1 MNKERRHV
9 VFIGLSGFPIG
20 MAAIQRQK
28 LLAKSL
34 INQGRKVTIV
44 CTRSTHQTND
54 NVKKIGRIEGII
66 YIYLYSPFRKK
77 NFFKRNFQKLFAPIF
92 EFFLLVKLNKKNKI
106 KVGIVSNR
114 NSIVNAI
121 KYFILSKLLRFK
133 LTINLVEIYKERS
146 DTPIIVKWND
156 YLFNNIGL
164 ILFDGFLPIS
174 HNIIN
179 YYKKFKKPNHL
190 IPVIVNTEAFDRIKI
205 EKKQRE
211 IFFLFCGSSSY
222 SKSFEFILEAFGF
235 LKHVDCKLIFVT
247 NGAKFELDR
256 IREFITRNK
265 LENKVF
271 LKKNISDI
279 ELYTLYKT
287 ATGLLLPLFDTLQ
300 DKARFPHK
308 LAEYLA
314 SGTVVLSTPIG
325 EITNYLENKKN
336 VLFSEVNNS
345 KAYADNIEWVI
356 NNPSDCLKIGQEGMD
371 ISRKYFDYK
380 KISAGFDF
388 FLENLE

>member
-121 KYFILSKLLRFK
+121 KYFILSKL
-133 LTINLVEIYKERS
+133 
-146 DTPIIVKWND
+146 
-156 YLFNNIGL
+156 
-164 ILFDGFLPIS
+164 
-174 HNIIN
+174 
-179 YYKKFKKPNHL
+179 
-190 IPVIVNTEAFDRIKI
+190 
-205 EKKQRE
+205 
-211 IFFLFCGSSSY
+211 
-222 SKSFEFILEAFGF
+222 
-235 LKHVDCKLIFVT
+235 
-247 NGAKFELDR
+247 
-256 IREFITRNK
+256 
-265 LENKVF
+265 
-271 LKKNISDI
+271 
-279 ELYTLYKT
+279 
-287 ATGLLLPLFDTLQ
+287 
-300 DKARFPHK
+300 
-308 LAEYLA
+308 
-314 SGTVVLSTPIG
+314 
-325 EITNYLENKKN
+325 
-336 VLFSEVNNS
+336 
-345 KAYADNIEWVI
+345 
-356 NNPSDCLKIGQEGMD
+356 
-371 ISRKYFDYK
+371 
-380 KISAGFDF
+380 
-388 FLENLE
+388 

>member
-1 MNKERRHV
+1 MSENKKHV

-44 CTRSTHQTND
+44 CTRSTHQTNE

-77 NFFKRNFQKLFAPIF
+77 NFIKRNLQKLFAPVL
-92 EFFLLVKLNKKNKI
+92 EFVLLIKLNKRSKI

-114 NSIVNAI
+114 NSIIDAV
-121 KYFILSKLLRFK
+121 KYFILSKFLRFK
-133 LTINLVEIYKERS
+133 LTINLVEIYKDRVNTS
-146 DTPIIVKWND
+146 MIVKCND
-156 YLFNNIGL
+156 YVFNNIGL
-164 ILFDGFLPIS
+164 ILYDGFLPIS

-179 YYKKFKKPNHL
+179 YFKKFKKPNHL
-190 IPVIVNTEAFDRIKI
+190 IPVIVNTESFDKIKT
-205 EKKQRE
+205 EKEKE
-211 IFFLFCGSSSY
+211 IFFLFCGSASY
-222 SKSFEFILEAFGF
+222 PRSFEFISEAFGF
-235 LKHVDCKLIFVT
+235 LRHIDCKLIFVT
-247 NGAKFELDR
+247 NGAKFELEN
-256 IREFITRNK
+256 IKKFISKNK
-265 LENKVF
+265 LENKVLF
-271 LKKNISDI
+271 KKNISDL

-300 DKARFPHK
+300 DRARFPHK

-314 SGTVVLSTPIG
+314 SGTVVLSMPIG
-325 EITNYLENKKN
+325 EITNYLENKTN

-345 KAYADNIEWVI
+345 KAYADNIEWVL
-356 NNPSDCLKIGQEGMD
+356 NNPSNSLQIGQRGME

-380 KISAGFDF
+380 KISTDFDL
-388 FLENLE
+388 FLQNL